1 MKNLPDKLL
10 INLKILGKIEKN
22 GRISRSYDGVITLE
36 EDVFYQSIRR
46 FMNHDSRK
54 QSINE
59 IDSIIEM
66 LETTIKSLLNNKVLY
81 ERNDN
86 LEYASICEVLSIIR
100 EDILGAK
107 EGIENLRFTYKDD
120 INTGTKLEMILLKIK
135 TIMRELD
142 IKLPNLIK
150 DVPDSMSSS
159 IFMKIK
165 EE

>member
-22 GRISRSYDGVITLE
+22 GRICRSYEGVITLE
-36 EDVFYQSIRR
+36 EDVFYQSVRR
-46 FMNHDSRK
+46 FMNNDSRK

-59 IDSIIEM
+59 IDSIIECG
-66 LETTIKSLLNNKVLY
+66 ETTIKSLLSNKVLY
-81 ERNDN
+81 EKKDS
-86 LEYASICEVLSIIR
+86 LEYTSVCEVLSIIR
-100 EDILGAK
+100 KEMMSAK
-107 EGIENLRFTYKDD
+107 VGIENLRFTYKDD

-142 IKLPNLIK
+142 KKLPSLIK
-150 DVPDSMSSS
+150 EIPDGMSSS
-159 IFMKIK
+159 IFMRL

>member
-36 EDVFYQSIRR
+36 EDVFYQSIKR

-59 IDSIIEM
+59 IDSIIDI

-81 ERNDN
+81 ERQDN

-159 IFMKIK
+159 IFMRIK

>member
-81 ERNDN
+81 ERKDN

-150 DVPDSMSSS
+150 DVPEGMSSS
-159 IFMKIK
+159 IFMRIK

>member
-22 GRISRSYDGVITLE
+22 GRICRSYDGVITLE
-36 EDVFYQSIRR
+36 EDVFYKSIRR

-59 IDSIIEM
+59 IDSIIESG
-66 LETTIKSLLNNKVLY
+66 ETTIKSLLSNKVLY
-81 ERNDN
+81 DKKDS
-86 LEYASICEVLSIIR
+86 LEYTSVCEVLSIISK
-100 EDILGAK
+100 DMMSAK
-107 EGIENLRFTYKDD
+107 VGIENLRFTYKDD

-142 IKLPNLIK
+142 IKLPSLSEAK
-150 DVPDSMSSS
+150 DV
-159 IFMKIK
+159 IFS
-165 EE
+165 

>member
-36 EDVFYQSIRR
+36 DDVFYQSVRR
-46 FMNHDSRK
+46 FINHDSRK

-59 IDSIIEM
+59 IDSIIESGEM
-66 LETTIKSLLNNKVLY
+66 TIKSLLSNKVLY
-81 ERNDN
+81 DKNWSS
-86 LEYASICEVLSIIR
+86 LEYTSICEVLSIIR
-100 EDILGAK
+100 KHLLEAK
-107 EGIENLRFTYKDD
+107 VGIDNLRFTYKDD

-142 IKLPNLIK
+142 IKLPNLLNDI
-150 DVPDSMSSS
+150 PDGMR
-159 IFMKIK
+159 